1 MLLRQGILA
10 ICIALC
16 LICNGCGTTVKV
28 INFND
33 SEYFEME
40 KDGIKYYCLSDFY
53 LKKVLEAK
61 IKKVNA
67 K

>member
-1 MLLRQGILA
+1 
-10 ICIALC
+10 
-16 LICNGCGTTVKV
+16 
-28 INFND
+28 
-33 SEYFEME
+33 ME